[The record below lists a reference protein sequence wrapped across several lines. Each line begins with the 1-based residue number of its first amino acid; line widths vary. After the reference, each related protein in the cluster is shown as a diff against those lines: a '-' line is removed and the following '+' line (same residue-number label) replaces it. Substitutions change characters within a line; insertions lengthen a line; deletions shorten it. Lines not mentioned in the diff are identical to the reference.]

1 MMSTGLMDLKDGAMM
16 KNEGMDG
23 RELYLTSFAKVIIL
37 NGVTSW
43 VLFIFNGRCGKVI
56 DLSCHEKGILCV
68 WEYSKI

>member
-37 NGVTSW
+37 NEVTSW
-43 VLFIFNGRCGKVI
+43 VLFWAMCSFFSLTSDQLV
-56 DLSCHEKGILCV
+56 
-68 WEYSKI
+68 Y